1 MIDQE
6 LLLNDLA
13 SFSDLGVT
21 PPKLAVEGE
30 ELVVRLIR
38 HGDTIN
44 LRFLAGGQVCERV
57 NDEPE
62 TKHANYKALLASDR
76 FGNLRDWATVQLS
89 VLTEEFASQPP
100 SIPVVGFMHSANTV
114 MDFSGVEDELDGNY
128 SNDAA
133 RILLIDGPAGIGKT
147 EFIKQLSLKRAAS
160 FKRTQRPLVLHV
172 QSRGRVL
179 TFLQD
184 LIAFSLQTLRLR
196 VTYDQVP
203 ILVRNGLVTIAIDGF
218 DELGDPS
225 GYETAWAQVGEL
237 INQVRGEGS
246 LILAGR
252 ETFIGRDRLVR
263 DIKALRSTDI
273 IDSVTLQS
281 PSTDAA
287 FAWLKQQ
294 GWTDD
299 RLKDL
304 DELLQPGSF
313 ALRPIFLRHLGENG
327 IVGELSETEGTLS
340 NLINLMIVRETS
352 KFGQPVEAVLT
363 EAQRQ
368 KFVLSV
374 LGEIARDMAD
384 NQTESADETT
394 IKWAAEA
401 ALNDSVPE
409 DINRLLQN
417 RALVMAFL
425 TSDERPRYRRFS
437 HSQLQNYFLGLE
449 TISLIKNREV
459 PKFLRRNL
467 LSADFLVTFS
477 NVLDEL
483 ATKDKDELIEFM
495 ESAFI
500 LLSSYL
506 GTDRGA
512 RNLSALLMCCAP
524 FGDLIPGFGL
534 KGQQIDDALIRGIAS
549 SFILKNCSINQLD
562 VREADVTNIV
572 FDECIIG
579 GLVLDDRSQI
589 NMSLQPSYVQ
599 MENESGNGVSL
610 ISDPEAIAKLLK
622 RFSAN
627 VGGEILEDES
637 LPKTLDHPIFK
648 LLDRA
653 IRYRGYWFR
662 EDGDD
667 VLAKKITDDE
677 LWPILSEFL
686 LKHDFLRK
694 EERVAS
700 GRPSYFYHVKRPQL
714 LQKISIEPDTTQL
727 YHDIET
733 YIADVND

>member
-6 LLLNDLA
+6 LLLDDLA
-13 SFSDLGVT
+13 SFSDLGVP

-30 ELVVRLIR
+30 EIVARLIR
-38 HGDTIN
+38 YGDNIN
-44 LRFLAGGQVCERV
+44 LRFLANGNICERI

-62 TKHANYKALLASDR
+62 TKHVNYKALLASDR
-76 FGNLRDWATVQLS
+76 FGNLRDWASVQLS
-89 VLTEEFASQPP
+89 VLTEESASQPR
-100 SIPVVGFMHSANTV
+100 SIPVLGFLHSANTV
-114 MDFSGVEDELDGNY
+114 MDFSGVEDELNKNH
-128 SNDAA
+128 SNDTA

-160 FKRTQRPLVLHV
+160 FKRTQKPLVLHV

-225 GYETAWAQVGEL
+225 GYETAWAQVGDL
-237 INQVRGEGS
+237 INQIRGEGS

-263 DIKALRSTDI
+263 DIKALKTTDI

-281 PSTDAA
+281 PSTEAA
-287 FAWLKQQ
+287 FAWLKHQ

-299 RLKDL
+299 RLNDL

-327 IVGELSETEGTLS
+327 LVGGLSETEGSLS
-340 NLINLMIVRETS
+340 NLINLMIMRETS

-368 KFVLSV
+368 KFVLSF

-449 TISLIKNREV
+449 TISLIKNKEV

-483 ATKDKDELIEFM
+483 ATKDKIELVDFM

-500 LLSSYL
+500 LLNTYL

-512 RNLSALLMCCAP
+512 RNLSALLLCCAP
-524 FGDLIPGFGL
+524 FGDLIPNFGL

-549 SFILKNCSINQLD
+549 GFTLKNCSINQLD
-562 VREADVTNIV
+562 VREADVTNVI
-572 FDECIIG
+572 FDECMIG
-579 GLVLDDRSQI
+579 GVVLDDRSQI

-610 ISDPEAIAKLLK
+610 ISDPEEIVKLLK
-622 RFSAN
+622 SFSAN
-627 VGGEILEDES
+627 AGGETQEDNEP
-637 LPKTLDHPIFK
+637 PKTLDHSIFK

-667 VLAKKITDDE
+667 VLAKKITDDA
-677 LWPILSEFL
+677 LWPVLSELL

-714 LQKISIEPDTTQL
+714 LQKISNEPDTAQL
-727 YHDIET
+727 YNDIEA
-733 YIADVND
+733 YIAETDA

>member
-6 LLLNDLA
+6 MLLDDLA

-30 ELVVRLIR
+30 EIVARLIR
-38 HGDTIN
+38 FGDNIN
-44 LRFLAGGQVCERV
+44 LRFLANGNIYERV
-57 NDEPE
+57 NEEPE
-62 TKHANYKALLASDR
+62 TKHINYKALLASDR
-76 FGNLRDWATVQLS
+76 FGNLRDWASVQHS
-89 VLTEEFASQPP
+89 VLIEESANQPS
-100 SIPVVGFMHSANTV
+100 SIPLLGFLHSANTV
-114 MDFSGVEDELDGNY
+114 MDFSGVEDELDRGH
-128 SNDAA
+128 SSDAA

-160 FKRTQRPLVLHV
+160 FKRTQKPLVLHV

-225 GYETAWAQVGEL
+225 GYETAWAQVGDL
-237 INQVRGEGS
+237 INQVRGEGT

-263 DIKALRSTDI
+263 DIKALKKTDI

-281 PSTDAA
+281 PSTEAA
-287 FAWLKQQ
+287 FVWLKQQ
-294 GWTDD
+294 GWTDE

-313 ALRPIFLRHLGENG
+313 ALRPIFLRHLGETG
-327 IVGELSETEGTLS
+327 VVGGLSETEGSIS
-340 NLINLMIVRETS
+340 NLINLMIDRETG
-352 KFGQPVEAVLT
+352 KFGEPVERVLT

-368 KFVLSV
+368 KFVLSF

-401 ALNDSVPE
+401 TLNDSVPE

-449 TISLIKNREV
+449 TISLIKTKEV

-477 NVLDEL
+477 NVLNEI
-483 ATKDKDELIEFM
+483 AKQDKKEIIEFM
-495 ESAFI
+495 ESAFT
-500 LLSSYL
+500 LLNTYS
-506 GTDRGA
+506 GTDRGT
-512 RNLSALLMCCAP
+512 RNLSALLLCCAP
-524 FGDLIPGFGL
+524 FSDLIPSFGL

-549 SFILKNCSINQLD
+549 SFTLKNCTVNQLD
-562 VREADVTNIV
+562 VREADITNVV

-579 GLVLDDRSQI
+579 GLILDERSKI
-589 NMSLQPSYVQ
+589 NMSIQPSYIQ

-610 ISDPEAIAKLLK
+610 ISDPEEIAKLL
-622 RFSAN
+622 RELSTN
-627 VGGEILEDES
+627 ICGETIDNSEPS
-637 LPKTLDHPIFK
+637 KTLDHPIFK

-667 VLAKKITDDE
+667 VLAKKITDDA
-677 LWPILSEFL
+677 LWPALSDLL

-700 GRPSYFYHVKRPQL
+700 GRPSYFFHIKRPQL
-714 LQKISIEPDTTQL
+714 LQKISSEPDTAQL
-727 YHDIET
+727 LSDVEAYIIET
-733 YIADVND
+733 SA

>member
-21 PPKLAVEGE
+21 PPSLTIEGE
-30 ELVVRLIR
+30 EVVARLIR
-38 HGDTIN
+38 YGDSVN
-44 LRFLAGGQVCERV
+44 LRFLANGSICEQVNEDTV
-57 NDEPE
+57 
-62 TKHANYKALLASDR
+62 TKHSNYKALLASDR
-76 FGNLRDWATVQLS
+76 FGSLRSWASVQLS
-89 VLTEEFASQPP
+89 VLSEESANQPP
-100 SIPVVGFMHSANTV
+100 AIPLLGFLHSANTV
-114 MDFSGVEDELDGNY
+114 MDFSGVEDELDQ
-128 SNDAA
+128 SINDHAA

-147 EFIKQLSLKRAAS
+147 EFIKQLSLNRAAG
-160 FKRTQRPLVLHV
+160 FKRTQKPLVLHV

-225 GYETAWAQVGEL
+225 GYETAWAQVGDL
-237 INQVRGEGS
+237 INQIRGEGS

-263 DIKALRSTDI
+263 DIKALKKTDI

-281 PSTDAA
+281 PSTEAA
-287 FAWLKQQ
+287 FTWLKQQ
-294 GWTDD
+294 GWADE

-304 DELLQPGSF
+304 EELLQPGSF

-327 IVGELSETEGTLS
+327 VSGELSETEGSLS
-340 NLINLMIVRETS
+340 NLINLMITRETS
-352 KFGQPVEAVLT
+352 KFGQPVEAILT

-368 KFVLSV
+368 KFVLSF

-425 TSDERPRYRRFS
+425 TSDERPRHRRFS

-449 TISLIKNREV
+449 TISLIKTKEV

-477 NVLDEL
+477 NVLNEL
-483 ATKDKDELIEFM
+483 AKKDKQEIIEFM
-495 ESAFI
+495 ESALT
-500 LLSSYL
+500 LLNIYL
-506 GTDRGA
+506 GTDRGT
-512 RNLSALLMCCAP
+512 RNLSALLLCCAP
-524 FGDLIPGFGL
+524 FSDLIPNFGL

-549 SFILKNCSINQLD
+549 SFILKNCTINQLD
-562 VREADVTNIV
+562 IREADVTNVI
-572 FDECIIG
+572 FDECMIG
-579 GLVLDDRSQI
+579 GLILDDRSQI
-589 NMSLQPSYVQ
+589 NATLQPSYIQ

-610 ISDPEAIAKLLK
+610 ISDPEEMAKLLK
-622 RFSAN
+622 KFSTN
-627 VGGEILEDES
+627 SGGETQES
-637 LPKTLDHPIFK
+637 SEAPKKLDHSIFK

-667 VLAKKITDDE
+667 VLAKKITDDAQ
-677 LWPILSEFL
+677 WPVLSDLL

-700 GRPSYFYHVKRPQL
+700 GRPSYFYHVKRAQL
-714 LQKISIEPDTTQL
+714 LQKISSEQDTAQL
-727 YHDIET
+727 FNDIER
-733 YIADVND
+733 YIADTEE

>member
-1 MIDQE
+1 MIDQD

-21 PPKLAVEGE
+21 PPKLIVEGKE
-30 ELVVRLIR
+30 IVARLTR
-38 HGDTIN
+38 HGDDLS
-44 LRFLAGGQVCERV
+44 LRFLENGQVLERV
-57 NDEPE
+57 NDENE
-62 TKHANYKALLASDR
+62 TKHANYRALLASDR
-76 FGNLRDWATVQLS
+76 FGNLRDWASVQFS
-89 VLTEEFASQPP
+89 VLTEESAAQPKP
-100 SIPVVGFMHSANTV
+100 IPVLGFLHSANTV
-114 MDFSGVEDELDGNY
+114 MDFSGVDDKLEETS
-128 SNDAA
+128 SNDTA

-147 EFIKQLSLKRAAS
+147 EFIKQLSLKRAAN
-160 FKRTQRPLVLHV
+160 FKRTQKPLVLHV

-237 INQVRGEGS
+237 INQVRGHGS

-263 DIKALRSTDI
+263 DIKALKATDI
-273 IDSVTLQS
+273 IDSVTLQP
-281 PSTDAA
+281 PSTEAA
-287 FAWLKQQ
+287 STWLKHH

-327 IVGELSETEGTLS
+327 LISGLSETEGSLS
-340 NLINLMIVRETS
+340 NLISLMIKREAG
-352 KFGQPVEAVLT
+352 KFGQPVEAALT
-363 EAQRQ
+363 NEQLQ
-368 KFVLSV
+368 QFVLSF

-401 ALNDSVPE
+401 ALNDSVPDE
-409 DINRLLQN
+409 ISRLLQN

-425 TSDERPRYRRFS
+425 TADERPRYRRFS

-449 TISLIKNREV
+449 TVSLIKNREI

-467 LSADFLVTFS
+467 LSSDFLITFS

-483 ATKDKDELIEFM
+483 ASKNKDELIVFM
-495 ESAFI
+495 ESAFH
-500 LLSSYL
+500 LLDNYL

-512 RNLSALLMCCAP
+512 RNLSALLLCCAP
-524 FGDLIPGFGL
+524 FGELVNKFGL

-549 SFILKNCSINQLD
+549 SFTLKNCSINQLD
-562 VREADVTNIV
+562 VREADITNV
-572 FDECIIG
+572 NFEDCTIG
-579 GLVLDDRSQI
+579 GLVIDDRSKI
-589 NMSLQPSYVQ
+589 NLSLRPSYVQ

-610 ISDPEAIAKLLK
+610 TSESEAISKLLK
-622 RFSAN
+622 NFSPN
-627 VGGEILEDES
+627 VEGESTEHDEH
-637 LPKTLDHPIFK
+637 PKILDHAIFK

-667 VLAKKITDDE
+667 VLAKKITDDH
-677 LWPILSEFL
+677 LWPALSELL

-700 GRPSYFYHVKRPQL
+700 GRPSHFYHVKRPQL
-714 LQKISIEPDTTQL
+714 LQKINTDPDTAAL
-727 YHDIET
+727 YKDLGEF
-733 YIADVND
+733 IALIDS